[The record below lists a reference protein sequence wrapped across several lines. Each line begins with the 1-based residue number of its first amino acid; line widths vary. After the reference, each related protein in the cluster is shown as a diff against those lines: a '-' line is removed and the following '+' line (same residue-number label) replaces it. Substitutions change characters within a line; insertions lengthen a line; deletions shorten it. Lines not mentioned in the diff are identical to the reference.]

1 MKVLEVLNII
11 PLEEYVD
18 VYVKGIGWYMN
29 MSHEDILDKWG
40 NYNVSKI
47 EADMDDETEEYPI
60 INMYLDVN

>member
-29 MSHEDILDKWG
+29 MNHEDILDKWG

-47 EADMDDETEEYPI
+47 EADMDDLTEEYPI

>member
-18 VYVKGIGWYMN
+18 VYVKGIGWHMN

-40 NYNVSKI
+40 NYYVSKI
-47 EADMDDETEEYPI
+47 EADMDDLTEEYPI

>member
-18 VYVKGIGWYMN
+18 VYVKGIGWHMN
-29 MSHEDILDKWG
+29 MSHEYILDKWG
-40 NYNVSKI
+40 NYYVSKI

-60 INMYLDVN
+60 INLYLDVN